1 MISPIQL
8 LKTLVKPCFRFFFF
22 VILWLKRIDQPAKA
36 NEPKRPRDCCNLRDE
51 NPRKHCGRARERVV
65 IQEGRL
71 TGWVGNLWCRNAGE
85 VSGTKTRVST
95 RYTGGEIVSFQS
107 AYGSWHH
114 YPRLN
119 YRARVCVYVCV
130 STLDQGVS
138 IRLEWNIKF
147 TTIVWKPPPPKDISK
162 IFTNLLHKSSNSNLN
177 DLVSIIFYERIFHGD
192 IDILIEYDNLKV
204 NLKVFII
211 DKLLRNS
218 SRGIG
223 NLIYFLIYLSCTKRF
238 ESRSKCSS
246 ILLLSNNLLSNQYPV
261 SNIPYW
267 DQEREKRDSREET
280 TLSIRDI
287 STRRERQRE
296 RRTSSLPSITS
307 RYLQTFEGVL
317 RFVVCRCRIE
327 YIGNDIASTGS
338 HVHGGM

>member
-1 MISPIQL
+1 M
-8 LKTLVKPCFRFFFF
+8 
-22 VILWLKRIDQPAKA
+22 
-36 NEPKRPRDCCNLRDE
+36 
-51 NPRKHCGRARERVV
+51 
-65 IQEGRL
+65 
-71 TGWVGNLWCRNAGE
+71 
-85 VSGTKTRVST
+85 
-95 RYTGGEIVSFQS
+95 
-107 AYGSWHH
+107 
-114 YPRLN
+114 
-119 YRARVCVYVCV
+119 CVYVCV

-147 TTIVWKPPPPKDISK
+147 TTIVWKLPPPKDISK

-223 NLIYFLIYLSCTKRF
+223 NLIYFLIYLSSTKRF

-246 ILLLSNNLLSNQYPV
+246 ILLLGNNLLSNQYPV